1 MAGMTAVPL
10 QDFIASLDDTC
21 LPRILQVCSGVYFE
35 GSVYEISGNEVC
47 FSTGDLI
54 KVIGIELVSVHCEDI
69 RSNEKFELPIT
80 HKGLFKEVPNEV
92 PCGTIEELLSVRP
105 VGLDSY
111 LPFTFISRT
120 KMILHDFTVG
130 AETPMTVLSVKRN
143 EGEEHQVQCCVQGQ
157 QSANVDIPLST
168 KGEFVECEREECY
181 TLQEIISLPH
191 LKSRKFCF
199 ANTIKCA
206 RTLVFTPVFQIHA
219 ITNTRKNDM
228 QFFSSLEMDVIDVT
242 DQSTDVE
249 VVSYLSLTELLS
261 QPDEH
266 FPAVVKIFEG
276 PESHSLFKCSWLSQ
290 LTTNQHLVL
299 HKKEN
304 SPMVLLSSL
313 KSRRAQR
320 RFLVL
325 QQYNGQFRKQP
336 REFHSVYELYLAS
349 LNAPGLTV
357 TVTQCC
363 DEDDKQGLPDLSVGE
378 QLVVGHYEQMEMP
391 YDGAT
396 GQNQSV
402 EVLWC
407 HRIQVLDDDDDDEEK
422 GEDVD
427 ATPIEKEKI
436 FLPLYMQVHFV
447 EAFRDTKKYRLKDLG
462 KECSLPQDVKVVTK
476 DKRLESDPLFGLPC
490 LRIEGAMLEP
500 TILAS
505 FPHKP
510 ESCFWIPPRWLS
522 MSVSFTND
530 PLPWPEGQPPKCHVE
545 NVKEVTDKFYFELVK
560 QDRRESS
567 TPPPRPPKRLQSSEK
582 QPSKASKKSGQ
593 ANNSKHQADQ
603 SVPTEKFS
611 HLSLTADFNDETLPV
626 LPDRHLK
633 VKIQTVNSLPN
644 TYTEIRQSS
653 RNAPPSNA
661 TADLASDDDG
671 YEKIDYVAAMIR
683 STQEH
688 AIFCK
693 TTPLLSRMRKKH

>member
-1 MAGMTAVPL
+1 LSFP
-10 QDFIASLDDTC
+10 
-21 LPRILQVCSGVYFE
+21 
-35 GSVYEISGNEVC
+35 
-47 FSTGDLI
+47 LI
-54 KVIGIELVSVHCEDI
+54 K
-69 RSNEKFELPIT
+69 
-80 HKGLFKEVPNEV
+80 VPNEV

-199 ANTIKCA
+199 ANTIKFSSYNLICDEV
-206 RTLVFTPVFQIHA
+206 TLLIFCFIFATA
-219 ITNTRKNDM
+219 RKNDM

-407 HRIQVLDDDDDDEEK
+407 HRIQ
-422 GEDVD
+422 
-427 ATPIEKEKI
+427 KEKI

-593 ANNSKHQADQ
+593 
-603 SVPTEKFS
+603 
-611 HLSLTADFNDETLPV
+611 
-626 LPDRHLK
+626 

-653 RNAPPSNA
+653 RNGKQLFKSLYQFIETKACVYFCVPLSLCDRVEP
-661 TADLASDDDG
+661 
-671 YEKIDYVAAMIR
+671 
-683 STQEH
+683 
-688 AIFCK
+688 IFFQ
-693 TTPLLSRMRKKH
+693 SQIEG

>member
-1 MAGMTAVPL
+1 MTAVPL

-54 KVIGIELVSVHCEDI
+54 KVIVTDFLLCS
-69 RSNEKFELPIT
+69 S
-80 HKGLFKEVPNEV
+80 GLFKEVPNEV

-378 QLVVGHYEQMEMP
+378 QLV
-391 YDGAT
+391 
-396 GQNQSV
+396 
-402 EVLWC
+402 
-407 HRIQVLDDDDDDEEK
+407 EK

-611 HLSLTADFNDETLPV
+611 HLSLTVSHTL
-626 LPDRHLK
+626 LLTQFFCLLWWFFIWFASH
-633 VKIQTVNSLPN
+633 KI
-644 TYTEIRQSS
+644 
-653 RNAPPSNA
+653 
-661 TADLASDDDG
+661 SD
-671 YEKIDYVAAMIR
+671 
-683 STQEH
+683 
-688 AIFCK
+688 
-693 TTPLLSRMRKKH
+693 